1 MSLKNLNASSKI
13 HKQLLSKLRD
23 KRIYKIYNKFEN
35 NLNLNLNNN
44 FIVAVSGGPDSLAL
58 AFFSKIYSIKKT
70 LKVKYFLVDHKLR
83 NNSSV
88 ESLFVKNLLKDFS
101 IDLDILKWN
110 GKKPKKNIQSL
121 ARKKRYN
128 LLINQSKKF
137 KINHILF
144 GHHEDDVYENFFIR
158 LLRGSGLKG
167 IVSLDKTT
175 VINNVNILR
184 PLINV
189 EKKDLIYISKKVF
202 NKYAEDPSNQD
213 EIFTRVRIR
222 NLIKNLESEGLDKSK
237 FKLSINNLKSVDQS
251 IQFFCEKNLRE
262 NSIISHNKVLLKE
275 EFFNFPQEVLFRSF
289 SKILQLVGKKY
300 FPPRGKKISNILVNL
315 ESKTTFKSTLGNC
328 VIKKI
333 NRTVI
338 VHKER

>member
-13 HKQLLSKLRD
+13 HKKLLNKLRD

-35 NLNLNLNNN
+35 NLNLNNN
-44 FIVAVSGGPDSLAL
+44 FTVAVSGGPDSLAL
-58 AFFSKIYSIKKT
+58 AFFSKIYSIKKS
-70 LKVKYFLVDHKLR
+70 LKAKYFLVDHKLR

-88 ESLFVKNLLKDFS
+88 EALFVKNLLKEFS

-110 GKKPKKNIQSL
+110 GKKPKNNIQSL
-121 ARKKRYN
+121 ARKKRYS

-175 VINNVNILR
+175 LINNVNILR

-202 NKYAEDPSNQD
+202 NKYVEDPSNED
-213 EIFTRVRIR
+213 EIFKRVRIR

-262 NSIISHNKVLLKE
+262 NSIISHNKVVLKE
-275 EFFNFPQEVLFRSF
+275 EFFKFPQEVLFRSF

-300 FPPRGKKISNILVNL
+300 FPPRGKKIANILENL

>member
-13 HKQLLSKLRD
+13 HKQLLNKLRD

-35 NLNLNLNNN
+35 NLNLNND
-44 FIVAVSGGPDSLAL
+44 FTVAVSGGADSLAL
-58 AFFSKIYSIKKT
+58 AFFSKIYSIKKS

-83 NNSSV
+83 TNSSV
-88 ESLFVKNLLKDFS
+88 EALFVKNLLKDFS

-110 GKKPKKNIQSL
+110 GKKPKNNIQSL

-144 GHHEDDVYENFFIR
+144 GHHEDDVYENFLIR

-175 VINNVNILR
+175 LINNANILR

-202 NKYAEDPSNQD
+202 NKYVEDPSNED
-213 EIFTRVRIR
+213 EIFTRVRVR

-237 FKLSINNLKSVDQS
+237 FKLSISNLKSVDQS
-251 IQFFCEKNLRE
+251 IQFFCEKNLKE
-262 NSIISHNKVLLKE
+262 NSIISQNKVVLKE

-300 FPPRGKKISNILVNL
+300 FPPRGKKITNILENL
-315 ESKTTFKSTLGNC
+315 QSKITFKSTLGNC

-333 NRTVI
+333 KKTVI
-338 VHKER
+338 VYKER

>member
-13 HKQLLSKLRD
+13 HKHLFTKLKD
-23 KRIYKIYNKFEN
+23 KRIFKIYNTFEK
-35 NLNLNLNNN
+35 NLNLNNN
-44 FIVAVSGGPDSLAL
+44 FTVAVSGGADSLAL
-58 AFFSKIYSIKKT
+58 AFFSKIYSIKKS

-83 NNSSV
+83 ANSSV
-88 ESLFVKNLLKDFS
+88 EALFVKNLLKDFS
-101 IDLDILKWN
+101 IDLNILRWS
-110 GKKPKKNIQSL
+110 GKKPKSNIQSL

-128 LLINQSKKF
+128 ILINQSKKHE
-137 KINHILF
+137 INHILF

-167 IVSLDKTT
+167 IVSLDKKTS
-175 VINNVNILR
+175 INKVNILR
-184 PLINV
+184 PLIQI

-202 NKYAEDPSNQD
+202 NKYVEDPSNEN

-222 NLIKNLESEGLDKSK
+222 NLIKNLENEGLDKNK
-237 FKLSINNLKSVDQS
+237 FKLSIQKLKSVDQS

-262 NSIISHNKVLLKE
+262 NSIIYENKVVLNE

-289 SKILQLVGKKY
+289 SQILQLVGKKY
-300 FPPRGKKISNILVNL
+300 FPPRGKKIVNILENL
-315 ESKTTFKSTLGNC
+315 KNKITLKTTLGNC